1 MKKIVVLDR
10 DTYAPEVETNGP
22 KIAHDWTVYGATAAD
37 QIVERCQGAEVV
49 ITNKVPMRR
58 ETLDQLPDLKM
69 ISVSATGYDV
79 IDTAACQEKGIT
91 VSNVR
96 GYAVNTVPEHTFAL
110 ILSLRR
116 QIVGYRQDVINGEW
130 QKSGQFCFH
139 THPMRDLNGATLG
152 IIGEGSLGQSVADL
166 GKAFGMRALFAA
178 HKGVE
183 GLGPLYTPFD
193 QVLEESDVITLH
205 CPLTPHTRNV
215 LAMPE
220 FRAMKKKPLIVNTA
234 RGGLVHEA
242 DLVAALD
249 EGLISG
255 IGFDVLTAEPPAP
268 DNPLLSVLDRPNVIV
283 TPHMAWASFEAQT
296 ECWRQTVD
304 NIDNFAAGAP
314 SNVVV

>member
-10 DTYAPEVETNGP
+10 DTYAPEVVTNGP
-22 KIAHDWTVYGATAAD
+22 AFEHDWVVYGATAAD
-37 QIVERCQGAEVV
+37 QIVERCEGAELV

-79 IDTAACQEKGIT
+79 IDIEACREKGVS

-96 GYAVNTVPEHTFAL
+96 GYAVNTVPEHTFSL

-130 QKSGQFCFH
+130 QKSGQFSFH
-139 THPMRDLNGATLG
+139 THPMKDLSGSTLG

-166 GKAFGMRALFAA
+166 GKAFGMRTLFAA

-183 GLGPLYTPFD
+183 GLGPLYTPFE

-215 LAMPE
+215 LAMAE
-220 FRAMKKKPLIVNTA
+220 FEKMKRQPLIINTA
-234 RGGLVHEA
+234 RGGLVHEG
-242 DLVAALD
+242 DLVAAL
-249 EGLISG
+249 ERGLIAG
-255 IGFDVLTAEPPAP
+255 IGFDVLTKEPPAP
-268 DNPLLSVLDRPNVIV
+268 DNPLLTVLERPNVIL

-304 NIDNFAAGAP
+304 NIENFVAGSP
-314 SNVVV
+314 SNVLV